1 MNTCN
6 GVKSER
12 DSGDDPKK
20 VTRCSACSKN
30 LIEARWRSIDQR
42 EDFYSV
48 EPTYVTVE
56 WLRKEADGIHVHS
69 LGPLLFCKQ
78 TDQTVQLEDATGR
91 IFTHWKWMCRRHGGE
106 WEYRCSAIAIW
117 SGKCCCSAALK
128 NKDASKNLPATCLCR
143 TLINREYCHICLA
156 RNSACKRRLTPTAT
170 STNQVREEKVEAT
183 LSQDV
188 CLCSTVFN
196 SNGSCYC
203 GYGKLSKKRSGDEEG
218 GQKQNH
224 TKTESGETSQQTA
237 GEGETE
243 SQSEKKPE
251 CRLLQVSITMG
262 IVGEDICTE
271 TFDALQVFI
280 EKRAAVGLI
289 ALERGDATL
298 QLHFQGVMAVESTSA
313 RQIKSDLHV
322 AIGWDR
328 CCPVGGSICVKLLTN
343 KGVHTLVGMV
353 RYCMKDQQELHFRM
367 YCKNVSEKQM
377 DEGRQRYLIF
387 GACNYKNRVE
397 LSPYNLLTR
406 AMQFRRYRARNP
418 LSISFRSCLRQ
429 MLLSGQYYP
438 GLRWL
443 LSPKMS
449 QDRAESVWR
458 LATAP
463 ESTTLRDIDETFY
476 GIKPSERYHT
486 IHPMESILQHA
497 REKEDAQETKD
508 LEKQLQDL
516 ETRIHTMAVTG
527 SGIKVEND
535 KRIEQEHNSHGTR
548 LQAVGK
554 GPRDEDRT
562 SGGSRPKHFSKK
574 PLASLPTKSVTLAA
588 VASTSTSK
596 KLKRKAK
603 SSSGIEP
610 AIAWF
615 DRAGEMKTTRI
626 KSSQEP
632 DVREQKNEIELG
644 DYIPLVRDVEEE
656 E

>member
-1 MNTCN
+1 MEVVCYENGRPHPNT
-6 GVKSER
+6 VTLTMIKILYKQEIVVY
-12 DSGDDPKK
+12 DPKK

-30 LIEARWRSIDQR
+30 LIEARWRLIDQR

-56 WLRKEADGIHVHS
+56 WLRKEADGIHVHG

-78 TDQTVQLEDATGR
+78 TDQTIELEDATGR

-128 NKDASKNLPATCLCR
+128 NKDASKNLPASCLCR
-143 TLINREYCHICLA
+143 TLLNREYCHICLA
-156 RNSACKRRLTPTAT
+156 RNSACKRRLSPTVT
-170 STNQVREEKVEAT
+170 STDQVREEKVEAT

-203 GYGKLSKKRSGDEEG
+203 GYGKLSKKRSGDEEAARNRITLKPKVEKPASKLVEKAK
-218 GQKQNH
+218 QKP
-224 TKTESGETSQQTA
+224 TPK
-237 GEGETE
+237 
-243 SQSEKKPE
+243 KKPE
-251 CRLLQVSITMG
+251 CRLLQVSITVG
-262 IVGEDICTE
+262 IVGICTE
-271 TFDALQVFI
+271 TFDALQVFV

-298 QLHFQGVMAVESTSA
+298 QLHVQGVMAVESTSA

-328 CCPVGGSICVKLLTN
+328 CCPVGGSICVKVLTN
-343 KGVHTLVGMV
+343 KGVHTLSYAISEIQSEESTVNLIP
-353 RYCMKDQQELHFRM
+353 ELPQTDALEWPV
-367 YCKNVSEKQM
+367 N
-377 DEGRQRYLIF
+377 
-387 GACNYKNRVE
+387 
-397 LSPYNLLTR
+397 
-406 AMQFRRYRARNP
+406 
-418 LSISFRSCLRQ
+418 
-429 MLLSGQYYP
+429 P

-443 LSPKMS
+443 LSPEMS

-497 REKEDAQETKD
+497 REKEDAQEAED

-527 SGIKVEND
+527 SVIKGGND
-535 KRIEQEHNSHGTR
+535 KRIEHEHNSHGTR

-554 GPRDEDRT
+554 DASGKDPRHEDRT
-562 SGGSRPKHFSKK
+562 SGGSRPKHSSKK
-574 PLASLPTKSVTLAA
+574 PVTSLPTKSLTPAA
-588 VASTSTSK
+588 VPSTSTSQ

-615 DRAGEMKTTRI
+615 DTARDMKTTRI

-632 DVREQKNEIELG
+632 HVREQNNEIELG
-644 DYIPLVRDVEEE
+644 DYIPLVRDVDEEE
-656 E
+656 